1 MPARILGAARGGSL
15 RGYRESHGRDPE
27 DAARVPGWNFEKRLD
42 IGLMARE
49 RRRVTIEEFEC
60 IHDL

>member
-1 MPARILGAARGGSL
+1 
-15 RGYRESHGRDPE
+15 
-27 DAARVPGWNFEKRLD
+27 VPGWNFEKRLD